1 MDAQADHGS
10 GEEVSP
16 SSPPTPRGHKHHI
29 ERKEEEGDELAV
41 SSIPFALLPGI
52 DLNSLFS
59 LATYALFFI
68 FILYGQRIQYYVTL
82 NSISRSLSRLK
93 VLEDGAEKEALDYI
107 TQDRADKDEITAR
120 VNGVLEYVTI
130 MPESVDPS
138 GVVSKIEHVVR
149 TGDDRIRGEVSSLLG
164 SADRVK
170 VSVAQNMLEVASALN
185 TLHKVVRHY
194 YLTGKKTSS
203 YMTLVQL
210 QMMMPQIMEQAQAL
224 AKAATAIREA
234 QQIGDG
240 LGPTVASRFLGGAPA
255 QSLGRDTVM
264 ALTQYE
270 GRLLYVVKAEGPM
283 GYVGEPGVALRRLI
297 EEMGVKPVGII
308 MVDAALKL
316 EGEKTGEI
324 AEGVGAAI
332 GGIGV
337 EKFQIEE
344 VAAKHSIP
352 IYAIL
357 VKESDVEAITTMK
370 KEIGDAVPIVVE
382 RLKRLIAEKT
392 AEGDSLVLIGVGNT
406 LGVGQ

>member
-1 MDAQADHGS
+1 S
-10 GEEVSP
+10 VWELSP
-16 SSPPTPRGHKHHI
+16 DFPPRPRCDQQRI
-29 ERKEEEGDELAV
+29 ERKRVGDALAV
-41 SSIPFALLPGI
+41 SLIPFALVSGS

-59 LATYALFFI
+59 LATYALFFV
-68 FILYGQRIQYYVTL
+68 FILYGQRIQYCVTL
-82 NSISRSLSRLK
+82 GSISRSLNRLK
-93 VLEDGAEKEALDYI
+93 VMEDGAKKEALDYI
-107 TQDRADKDEITAR
+107 TQGRGDKDAIIDR

-149 TGDDRIRGEVSSLLG
+149 TGDDRIRSEVSARLG
-164 SADRVK
+164 SGDRVK

-224 AKAATAIREA
+224 AKAAIAIKGA
-234 QQIGDG
+234 QPIGDG
-240 LGPTVASRFLGGAPA
+240 LGPTVASRFLIGGTPA
-255 QSLGRDTVM
+255 QSLGRDTVRGV
-264 ALTQYE
+264 TQYE
-270 GRLLYVVKAEGPM
+270 GRVLYVVKAEGPM
-283 GYVGEPGVALRRLI
+283 GYVGEPGVGLRRLI
-297 EEMGVKPVGII
+297 EEMGVKPAGII

-344 VAAKHSIP
+344 VAASHKIP

-357 VKESDVEAITTMK
+357 VKESDVEAITTM
-370 KEIGDAVPIVVE
+370 
-382 RLKRLIAEKT
+382 
-392 AEGDSLVLIGVGNT
+392 
-406 LGVGQ
+406 

>member
-1 MDAQADHGS
+1 MS
-10 GEEVSP
+10 
-16 SSPPTPRGHKHHI
+16 
-29 ERKEEEGDELAV
+29 L
-41 SSIPFALLPGI
+41 IPFALVSGI

-59 LATYALFFI
+59 LATYALFFV

-82 NSISRSLSRLK
+82 GSISRSLNRLK
-93 VLEDGAEKEALDYI
+93 VMEDGAKREALDYI
-107 TQDRADKDEITAR
+107 TQGRGDKEEIAER

-138 GVVSKIEHVVR
+138 GIISKIDHVVR
-149 TGDDRIRGEVSSLLG
+149 TGDDRIRSEVRALLG

-234 QQIGDG
+234 QPIGDG
-240 LGPTVASRFLGGAPA
+240 LGPTVASRFLGGAPS

-270 GRLLYVVKAEGPM
+270 GRLLCGENAEGHMLCVGERGRALTRLIGEMGDEPAALIVVYAVVKLG
-283 GYVGEPGVALRRLI
+283 
-297 EEMGVKPVGII
+297 
-308 MVDAALKL
+308 
-316 EGEKTGEI
+316 GEKTGEI

-332 GGIGV
+332 
-337 EKFQIEE
+337 
-344 VAAKHSIP
+344 
-352 IYAIL
+352 
-357 VKESDVEAITTMK
+357 
-370 KEIGDAVPIVVE
+370 
-382 RLKRLIAEKT
+382 
-392 AEGDSLVLIGVGNT
+392 
-406 LGVGQ
+406 

>member
-1 MDAQADHGS
+1 MIS
-10 GEEVSP
+10 
-16 SSPPTPRGHKHHI
+16 
-29 ERKEEEGDELAV
+29 LALD
-41 SSIPFALLPGI
+41 IGI
-52 DLNSLFS
+52 DFNSLLS
-59 LATYALFFI
+59 LASYGLFFV

-82 NSISRSLSRLK
+82 NSISRSLSQLK
-93 VLEDGAEKEALDYI
+93 VIEDGAKKESIEYI
-107 TQDRADKDEITAR
+107 TKDRADKDAIVER
-120 VNGVLEYVTI
+120 VNGLLEYVTI
-130 MPESVDPS
+130 MPESIDPS

-149 TGDDRIRGEVSSLLG
+149 TGDERLRGEVQTLIG
-164 SADRVK
+164 NADRVK
-170 VSVAQNMLEVASALN
+170 ISIAQNMLEIASALN

-210 QMMMPQIMEQAQAL
+210 QMQMPQIMEQARAL
-224 AKAATAIREA
+224 GKATAAIRDA
-234 QQIGDG
+234 QPIGDG
-240 LGPTVASRFLGGAPA
+240 LGPTVASRLLSGTPV
-255 QSLGRDTVM
+255 SVVGRDTVM
-264 ALTQYE
+264 GIVQFA
-270 GRLLYVVKAEGPM
+270 GRTLYVVKAEGPM

-297 EEMGVKPVGII
+297 EEMGVKPSAII

-344 VAAKHSIP
+344 VSAKHSIP
-352 IYAIL
+352 IYAIV

-370 KEIGDAVPIVVE
+370 KEIGDSVPSVME
-382 RLKRLIAEKT
+382 RLKRVIEEKT
-392 AEGDSLVLIGVGNT
+392 NESDIVVLVGVGNT

>member
-1 MDAQADHGS
+1 MWLTS
-10 GEEVSP
+10 
-16 SSPPTPRGHKHHI
+16 
-29 ERKEEEGDELAV
+29 
-41 SSIPFALLPGI
+41 FALVAGI
-52 DLNSLFS
+52 DLSSLFN
-59 LATYALFFI
+59 LATYALFFV

-82 NSISRSLSRLK
+82 SSISRSLNRLK
-93 VLEDGAEKEALDYI
+93 VLEDGAKKDALDYI
-107 TQDRADKDEITAR
+107 TQDRADKEEISER

-149 TGDDRIRGEVSSLLG
+149 TGDDRIRSEVGSLLG

-170 VSVAQNMLEVASALN
+170 VSVAQNMLEVASALK

-224 AKAATAIREA
+224 AKASTAMREA
-234 QQIGDG
+234 QPIGDG
-240 LGPTVASRFLGGAPA
+240 LGPTVASRFLTGGAPV
-255 QSLGRDTVM
+255 QTLGRDTVM
-264 ALTQYE
+264 GVTWHE
-270 GRLLYVVKAEGPM
+270 GRVLYVVKAEGPM

-297 EEMGVKPVGII
+297 EEMGVKPAAII

-370 KEIGDAVPIVVE
+370 KEIGDAVPFVVE

-392 AEGDSLVLIGVGNT
+392 TEGDNLVLIGVGNT
-406 LGVGQ
+406 LGVGQSQVVLEEAK

>member
-1 MDAQADHGS
+1 M
-10 GEEVSP
+10 VS
-16 SSPPTPRGHKHHI
+16 
-29 ERKEEEGDELAV
+29 LALV
-41 SSIPFALLPGI
+41 AGI
-52 DLNSLFS
+52 DLSSLFN
-59 LATYALFFI
+59 LATYALFFV

-82 NSISRSLSRLK
+82 SSISRSLNRLK
-93 VLEDGAEKEALDYI
+93 LLEDGAKKEALDYI
-107 TQDRADKDEITAR
+107 TQDRTDKEEIRAR

-130 MPESVDPS
+130 MPESLDPS

-149 TGDDRIRGEVSSLLG
+149 TGDDRIRGEVGSLIG

-224 AKAATAIREA
+224 AKASTAIREA
-234 QQIGDG
+234 QPIGDG
-240 LGPTVASRFLGGAPA
+240 LGPTVASRFLIGAAPA
-255 QSLGRDTVM
+255 QTLGRDTVM
-264 ALTQYE
+264 GVTQYE
-270 GRLLYVVKAEGPM
+270 GRVLYVVKAEGPM
-283 GYVGEPGVALRRLI
+283 GYVGELGVALTRLI
-297 EEMGVKPVGII
+297 EEMGVKPAAII

-344 VAAKHSIP
+344 AAAKHGIP

-370 KEIGDAVPIVVE
+370 KEIGDAVPVVVE

-392 AEGDSLVLIGVGNT
+392 SKGETLVLIGVGNT

>member
-1 MDAQADHGS
+1 MS
-10 GEEVSP
+10 
-16 SSPPTPRGHKHHI
+16 
-29 ERKEEEGDELAV
+29 L
-41 SSIPFALLPGI
+41 IPFALVSGV

-59 LATYALFFI
+59 LATYALFFV

-82 NSISRSLSRLK
+82 GSISRSLNRLK
-93 VLEDGAEKEALDYI
+93 VMEDGAKKEALDYI
-107 TQDRADKDEITAR
+107 TQGRGDKEEITER

-130 MPESVDPS
+130 LPESVDPS
-138 GVVSKIEHVVR
+138 GVISKIEHVVR
-149 TGDDRIRGEVSSLLG
+149 TGDDRIRGEVRSLLG

-224 AKAATAIREA
+224 AKAATAIRGA
-234 QQIGDG
+234 QPIGDG

-255 QSLGRDTVM
+255 QSFGRDTVM
-264 ALTQYE
+264 AVTQYE

-297 EEMGVKPVGII
+297 EEMGVKPAGII

-344 VAAKHSIP
+344 VAANHKIP

-370 KEIGDAVPIVVE
+370 KEIGDAVPLVME
-382 RLKRLIAEKT
+382 RMKRLIGERT
-392 AEGDSLVLIGVGNT
+392 SEGDSVVLIGVGNT